1 VLLQAL
7 VLVFAVLVQV
17 AIVGQWFY
25 GEPPAVIQVQQQ
37 QQQQAGAAV
46 QSSLASS
53 TTCKAPLGQ
62 IVASL
67 G

>member
-1 VLLQAL
+1 MLQAL

-37 QQQQAGAAV
+37 QATGQ
-46 QSSLASS
+46 SS
-53 TTCKAPLGQ
+53 TTSITSCRTPLGQ

>member
-1 VLLQAL
+1 MQDALRSFSVLQAL
-7 VLVFAVLVQV
+7 VLGFAVLVQV

-25 GEPPAVIQVQQQ
+25 GEPPTVVQIQNT
-37 QQQQAGAAV
+37 GEN
-46 QSSLASS
+46 SPMSC
-53 TTCKAPLGQ
+53 CKTPLGQ